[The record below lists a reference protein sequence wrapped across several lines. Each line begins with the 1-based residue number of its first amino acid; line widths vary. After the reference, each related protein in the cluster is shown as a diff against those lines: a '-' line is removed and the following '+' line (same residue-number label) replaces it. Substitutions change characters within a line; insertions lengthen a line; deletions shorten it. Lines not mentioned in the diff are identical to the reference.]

1 MDALHEDILYLIDA
15 ANALPYEAVTI
26 TSHDG
31 LVLSGRYYHQREG
44 ALLNICFHGYRG
56 TPSRDFSGG
65 LQVMLRQGHN
75 VLMIEQRAHCSSQGH
90 TISFGIKERLDC
102 LDWVRYALQ
111 RFGEETQILL
121 VGISMGAATVLMA
134 SELELPSQ
142 VVGIIADCPYSAPKA
157 IIHKVCGDMRL
168 PVQFSTWL
176 ACVSAKLFGHFDL
189 TESTAL
195 EAVKHAAVPILLIHG
210 EEDNFVPCQMSMEI
224 QAADPA
230 RIKLQLFSGAGH
242 GLSYLIDQERY
253 EQVVRDFSDRV
264 LAKAETGE

>member
-1 MDALHEDILYLIDA
+1 
-15 ANALPYEAVTI
+15 
-26 TSHDG
+26 
-31 LVLSGRYYHQREG
+31 
-44 ALLNICFHGYRG
+44 
-56 TPSRDFSGG
+56 
-65 LQVMLRQGHN
+65 
-75 VLMIEQRAHCSSQGH
+75 
-90 TISFGIKERLDC
+90 
-102 LDWVRYALQ
+102 
-111 RFGEETQILL
+111 
-121 VGISMGAATVLMA
+121 
-134 SELELPSQ
+134 
-142 VVGIIADCPYSAPKA
+142 
-157 IIHKVCGDMRL
+157 MRL

-230 RIKLQLFSGAGH
+230 KIELQLFPGAGH

-253 EQVVRDFSDRV
+253 ERVIRDFNDRL